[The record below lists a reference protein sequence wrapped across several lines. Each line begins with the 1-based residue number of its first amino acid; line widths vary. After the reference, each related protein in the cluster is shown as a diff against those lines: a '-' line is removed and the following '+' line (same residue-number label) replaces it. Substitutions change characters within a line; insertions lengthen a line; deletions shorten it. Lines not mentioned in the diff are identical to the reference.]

1 MQRLKTQMAKTNRK
15 KAAKGKMSAM
25 IQMEMIY
32 LNKVEAILLLNNH
45 TRKTKAL
52 EALQLLDITKGSV
65 ACSKALLL
73 NLLNLFLPKSIQKTE
88 VLYKFPFQIILTV
101 VD

>member
-52 EALQLLDITKGSV
+52 EALQLLDITNASV
-65 ACSKALLL
+65 ACSKTLLP
-73 NLLNLFLPKSIQKTE
+73 NLLNLFYLKTFRK
-88 VLYKFPFQIILTV
+88 LRYYTNFHSK
-101 VD
+101 